1 MHKKMNAIKF
11 LFFILAVSL
20 CACGPQ
26 AKFVVVNKDSKTIHA
41 PAVINFENQSKKA
54 ETYLWDFGDGI
65 TSDSPNP
72 SHKYKSSGMYEV
84 VLTAKKGK
92 RMDEKTKK
100 IQISAPEKCLV
111 EISTSMGVMI
121 VELYDAT
128 PKHRDNFIKLVE
140 EGFYNDLIFHRVIN
154 GFMIQGGD
162 PESRNARPN
171 AGLGS
176 GGPGYTVEAEFVDT
190 LVHKKGALA
199 AARLSDAVNPD
210 KESSGSQFYI
220 VQGRNLGEGELV
232 RNETMK
238 GFYYAPA
245 QKEAYLEYG
254 GTPFLDREYTVFGQ
268 VVEGMEVIDA
278 IAAVKTNSS
287 SRPVEDIKM
296 TIRVIK

>member
-1 MHKKMNAIKF
+1 MNAYKYLVLVLVVG
-11 LFFILAVSL
+11 LFS
-20 CACGPQ
+20 CGPQ
-26 AKFVVVNKDSKTIHA
+26 AKFIVVDDESEKPKA
-41 PAVINFENQSKKA
+41 PAVINFENQSKNA
-54 ETYLWDFGDGI
+54 ETYSWDFGDG
-65 TSDSPNP
+65 TSSDSPNP
-72 SHKYKSSGMYEV
+72 SHKYQSSGIYEV
-84 VLTAKKGK
+84 VLKAKKGN
-92 RMDEKTKK
+92 RMDEKTKQV
-100 IQISAPEKCLV
+100 QINAPEKCLV
-111 EISTSMGVMI
+111 EITTEMGVMI

-128 PKHRDNFIKLVE
+128 PKHRDNFVKLVE

-190 LVHKKGALA
+190 LIHRKGALA
-199 AARLSDAVNPD
+199 AARLSDAANPN

-220 VQGRNLGEGELV
+220 VQGRPLTEGELV

-238 GFYYAPA
+238 GFYYPPA
-245 QKEAYLEYG
+245 QKEAYLEHG

-268 VVEGMEVIDA
+268 VIEGLEVIDA

-287 SRPVEDIKM
+287 SRPAEDVKM
-296 TIRVIK
+296 KIRVIK